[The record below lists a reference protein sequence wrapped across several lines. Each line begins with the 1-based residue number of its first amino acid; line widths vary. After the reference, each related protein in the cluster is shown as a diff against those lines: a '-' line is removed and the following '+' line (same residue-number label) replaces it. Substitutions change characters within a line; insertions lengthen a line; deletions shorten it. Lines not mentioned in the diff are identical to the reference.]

1 MGDDVS
7 DTQPMPIALD
17 LDLIAEIC
25 SRHQVTRLKV
35 FGSVL
40 TDRFEPSRS
49 DVDFLV
55 EFDPDAERTFQ
66 ALFALRDELERAV
79 GHPVDLVDSRNLRNP
94 YVARTIA
101 TTARDVYAA

>member
-1 MGDDVS
+1 MSDDVR

-25 SRHQVTRLKV
+25 SRHHVARLKI
-35 FGSVL
+35 FGSAL

-55 EFDPDAERTFQ
+55 EFDPDAVRTFQ

-79 GHPVDLVDSRNLRNP
+79 SRPVDLVDSRNLRNP

-101 TTARDVYAA
+101 ATARDVYAA